1 RPTVPAPLPSPL
13 TLASL
18 HDALPISELLEE
30 LRRRG
35 ERVTRVPVYRWAL
48 PEDVAPLKNAVTAI
62 SRGEVD
68 VVIFTTSVQLVHL
81 WQIVA
86 EMRLEADVRR
96 GLARCVLASI
106 GPTTS
111 E

>member
-35 ERVTRVPVYRWAL
+35 ARVTSVPVYRWAL
-48 PEDVAPLKNAVTAI
+48 PEDVAPLRNAATAI

-68 VVIFTTSVQLVHL
+68 VVMFTTSVQLVHL
-81 WQIVA
+81 WQIVDRKSK
-86 EMRLEADVRR
+86 RLNSSH
-96 GLARCVLASI
+96 GSI
-106 GPTTS
+106 S
-111 E
+111 YAVFCLK